1 MVESLGRMRQVLIA
15 AVALGSVGLGWVMLW
30 HITPPGVATN
40 LQTSI
45 LTTVV
50 ALQVLP
56 VLAWFAWRA
65 DREVSAEAAPRS
77 AAPDAGREAA
87 RPAVRDS
94 VRSPDRP
101 GEVLAVHRVV
111 HVPRAKPGR
120 VHGPHVGGGVGGVGG
135 GGVGPAETRRP

>member
-1 MVESLGRMRQVLIA
+1 MVESLGRVRQVLIA

-30 HITPPGVATN
+30 HITPPGVATK

-45 LTTVV
+45 LAVV
-50 ALQVLP
+50 VSLQALP

-65 DREVSAEAAPRS
+65 DREVSAEAPRVPAEAE
-77 AAPDAGREAA
+77 AAPVTRPAA
-87 RPAVRDS
+87 RES

-120 VHGPHVGGGVGGVGG
+120 VHGPHVGPVGG
-135 GGVGPAETRRP
+135 AEMRRP